1 MLYENQHSA
10 NSNRNKVNII
20 AHKCFF
26 PITPSKPLPQ
36 YPQQTTI
43 ISGEIEQY
51 TILCALNGFSIP
63 ANSFY

>member
-1 MLYENQHSA
+1 MKISIQQIVIEVYKA
-10 NSNRNKVNII
+10 NII
-20 AHKCFF
+20 AHKYFF